1 VFVWVCRET
10 LPWQD
15 LGQYLTSV
23 RVLDIPA
30 PHCFDEE
37 LRMFIRAKKQL
48 DSLPHDP
55 ALILERGDGGIGKS
69 DRVRQRL

>member
-1 VFVWVCRET
+1 VLVWVCREAS
-10 LPWQD
+10 PWQD
-15 LGQYLTSV
+15 LGQDLTSI

-30 PHCFDEE
+30 PHGFDEE

-55 ALILERGDGGIGKS
+55 TFIFESGNGRIGKS
-69 DRVRQRL
+69 DGVRQRL

>member
-1 VFVWVCRET
+1 

-15 LGQYLTSV
+15 LGQDLASI

-30 PHCFDEE
+30 PYGFNEE
-37 LRMFIRAKKQL
+37 LRMFIGSKKQL

-55 ALILERGDGGIGKS
+55 ALILERGYGGIGKS